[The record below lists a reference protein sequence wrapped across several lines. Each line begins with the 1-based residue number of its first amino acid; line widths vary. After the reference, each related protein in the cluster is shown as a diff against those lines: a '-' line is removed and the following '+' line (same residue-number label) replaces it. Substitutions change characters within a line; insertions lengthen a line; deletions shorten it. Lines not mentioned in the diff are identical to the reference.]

1 MPARRL
7 SPVTRSGIAAAV
19 ALLALT
25 GCSSS
30 GSGGEDPKSEPPVGD
45 IPVLLDSKSLQFPL
59 ETYIPDATQRGT
71 FGEAQDV
78 LTDRCMKRYGYRYTV
93 RSRGTER
100 GDNATR
106 YGVSSAVS
114 AARYGYSN
122 PELAE
127 SRPKPAQKALGTNEK
142 LILHGEDKV
151 DPSKAVPMSQEE
163 AEKSDKGATTVAGKK
178 VPAGGCVREGFLKL
192 YAPTEESV
200 DIMVPQNFAFDANGR
215 SRQDSRVAKAV
226 KAWSACMAEQGY
238 RTDDPVSPQSDLG
251 FGDTSLTTPKAVA
264 AARQDVACKKE
275 TNLVG
280 IWYAVEKA
288 YQKRIIDQNAETL
301 ETVKKQLEERLR
313 LAAELTS

>member
-1 MPARRL
+1 MSARRL
-7 SPVTRSGIAAAV
+7 SSVTRSGITAAV
-19 ALLALT
+19 ALLALA

-30 GSGGEDPKSEPPVGD
+30 SSGGGDPKSEPPVGD
-45 IPVLLDSKSLQFPL
+45 IPVVLDSKTLQFPL
-59 ETYIPDATQRGT
+59 EAYTPDAAQRAT

-78 LTDRCMKRYGYRYTV
+78 LTDQCMKRYGYRYAV
-93 RSRGTER
+93 RSHGSER

-106 YGVSSAVS
+106 YGVSNASS

-122 PELAE
+122 PEMADG
-127 SRPKPAQKALGTNEK
+127 SQKPAQKALGTNEK

-163 AEKSDKGATTVAGKK
+163 AEKSDKGAITVAGKK
-178 VPAGGCVREGFLKL
+178 VPAGGCLREGFLKL
-192 YAPTEESV
+192 YAPTKDSV

-215 SRQDSRVAKAV
+215 SREDSRVAKAI
-226 KAWSACMAEQGY
+226 KAWSDCMAEQGY

-264 AARQDVACKKE
+264 AAQQDVVCKKE